1 MWIERKEQE
10 RERDS
15 DSAKKGIIERLD
27 LSDER
32 LGDQMAEGKFGVE
45 RKGTGGYHF
54 SPKKDAWWFAE
65 EKSHRKET

>member
-1 MWIERKEQE
+1 MRGRSRRGGEIFQPK
-10 RERDS
+10 
-15 DSAKKGIIERLD
+15 IIERLD